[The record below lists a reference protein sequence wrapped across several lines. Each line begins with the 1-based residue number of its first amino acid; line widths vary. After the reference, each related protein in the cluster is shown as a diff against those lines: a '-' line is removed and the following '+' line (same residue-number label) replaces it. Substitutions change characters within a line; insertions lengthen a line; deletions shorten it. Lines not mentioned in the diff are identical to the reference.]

1 MPFNLPGILVP
12 FHLLVHPRLVL
23 PAIVVKDIRQIDF
36 PALYSAGYRG
46 AVFDK
51 DNCLTVPHEDRL
63 VPELVDAWR
72 ECRETF
78 GPDNVLIVSNTAGS
92 HLDIGSIE
100 AESVSHHLS
109 APVLRHSALKPSYAC
124 INAVRAYFASLP
136 RPVRDDELVVVG
148 DRLFTDVVMAN
159 RMARRVPSSPS
170 SLPSPLPAESDSEK
184 TKLLLHDDDANGAP
198 ARPAHTGPLAIW
210 TTRLWKRENGALRA
224 LERAVLE
231 GVERGVLQPQER
243 AWREGLRRRFVRP
256 VQGEEG
262 EEKAGEGKG
271 KEGWVGRLVRRFRG

>member
-23 PAIVVKDIRQIDF
+23 PAIVVKGQTQHYKDIRQIDF

-159 RMARRVPSSPS
+159 RMARRPAPRTPAPSRS
-170 SLPSPLPAESDSEK
+170 
-184 TKLLLHDDDANGAP
+184 G
-198 ARPAHTGPLAIW
+198 RPASGSARTA
-210 TTRLWKRENGALRA
+210 R
-224 LERAVLE
+224 
-231 GVERGVLQPQER
+231 
-243 AWREGLRRRFVRP
+243 
-256 VQGEEG
+256 
-262 EEKAGEGKG
+262 
-271 KEGWVGRLVRRFRG
+271 